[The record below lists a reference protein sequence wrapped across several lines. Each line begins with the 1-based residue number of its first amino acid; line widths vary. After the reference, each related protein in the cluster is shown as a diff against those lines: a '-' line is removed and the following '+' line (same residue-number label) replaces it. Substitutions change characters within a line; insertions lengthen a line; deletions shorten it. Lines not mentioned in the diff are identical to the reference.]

1 MANGRT
7 AVSFRAHVLAVAF
20 SGVAAAAC
28 ACTGMYA
35 GRQVSEDGTVLL
47 GRTVDSAPWNGCHRY
62 VVTPRVEDVPGRVF
76 RSTATH
82 FRWVLPDTTWHY
94 VGTPAVSTMKHG
106 ALDSA
111 CANERGFVV
120 SGTVTAHPNAKILEV
135 DPFLPS
141 TGAGEESLPGLLAL
155 CCATAKEAL
164 GMIDVVIA
172 QCGHSNGEIYMLADK
187 DEAWYVE
194 VYSGHQWA
202 AVKMPED
209 KVACW
214 GNQFMLGS
222 FDPASPDTRHS
233 KDLFAVAE
241 KAGTLVRG
249 EDGLIDLRRSYAAP
263 LRDYS
268 NFRTWFGHRTFS
280 PSTAGAYAEDRYL
293 PLFYSPARK
302 IGYRDMFELMRSRY
316 EGTDRNPEENNLKMV
331 RVIGTTKQATSHV
344 ISLNPSLPAP
354 LRGTIWASL
363 ANSEH
368 SVFMPLNAAIT
379 RCDEAY
385 VLDQTEGDYRYDAR
399 FAGNAFRRLCAL
411 AEQNREWYGDGVRAF
426 WRDREDFYFKRYPDL
441 LAKVVEEWRGDPV
454 AAAERITVFT
464 VDAQRRDFASALRM
478 FDDLMWYVM
487 ANNRIEG
494 DGSGATS
501 EPKAPFLP

>member
-1 MANGRT
+1 MIVIAMA
-7 AVSFRAHVLAVAF
+7 L
-20 SGVAAAAC
+20 AAAAVC

-47 GRTVDSAPWNGCHRY
+47 GRTVDSAPWTACHRY
-62 VVTPRVEDVPGRVF
+62 VVTPRVENMPGRVY
-76 RSTATH
+76 RSTRKQ
-82 FRWVLPDTTWHY
+82 FSWVLPATTWHY
-94 VGTPAVSTMKHG
+94 VSTPTVSAMGHG
-106 ALDSA
+106 VMDSA
-111 CANERGFVV
+111 CANERGFVIT
-120 SGTVTAHPNAKILEV
+120 GTVTAHPNAKILEV
-135 DPFLPS
+135 DPFMRH
-141 TGAGEESLPGLLAL
+141 TGTGEESLPGLLAL
-155 CCATAKEAL
+155 CCSTVKEAL
-164 GMIDVVIA
+164 DLLGTVIA
-172 QCGHSNGEIYMLADK
+172 QCGHTGGEIYTLADK

-222 FDPASPDTRHS
+222 FNPNSPDTRHS
-233 KDLFAVAE
+233 KDLIATAE
-241 KAGTLVRG
+241 KAGTLVKG

-263 LRDYS
+263 LGDYS
-268 NFRTWFGHRTFS
+268 NYRTWFGHKTLS
-280 PSTAGAYAEDRYL
+280 PSTAGEYAEGRYM
-293 PLFYSPARK
+293 PLFYAPARK

-316 EGTDRNPEENNLKMV
+316 EGTDHNPEENNLQKV
-331 RVIGTTKQATSHV
+331 RVIGTTKQTTSHV
-344 ISLNPSLPAP
+344 ISLDPNLPAP

-379 RCDEAY
+379 RCDEAFT
-385 VLDQTEGDYRYDAR
+385 LDQKEGPYRYDAR
-399 FAGNAFRRLCAL
+399 FAGHAFRRLCAL
-411 AEQNREWYGDGVRAF
+411 AEQNRKWYGGGVREF
-426 WRDREDFYFKRYPDL
+426 WREREDIYLKRYPDL
-441 LAKVVEEWRGDPV
+441 LAKVAEEWKGNPE
-454 AAAERITVFT
+454 AAAERITAFT
-464 VDAQRRDFASALRM
+464 VEAQRMDFQSALRM

-501 EPKAPFLP
+501 EPKAPFKVTDRD